1 MIIVDEAVQE
11 YLEIILEVDAGILTN
26 IVLLL

>member
-11 YLEIILEVDAGILTN
+11 YLEIILEVDAEILTN
-26 IVLLL
+26 IVLWL